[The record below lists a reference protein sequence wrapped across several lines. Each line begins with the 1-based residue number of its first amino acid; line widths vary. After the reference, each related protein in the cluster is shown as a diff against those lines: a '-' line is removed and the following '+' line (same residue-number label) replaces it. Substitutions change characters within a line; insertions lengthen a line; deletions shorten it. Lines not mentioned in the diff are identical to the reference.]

1 MREEKVQMIGTS
13 ILKIMNR
20 RKGIVLGLA
29 IASMLMGC
37 KTEKEGSSSASI
49 DKTVATE
56 IENKED
62 TQGEEE
68 IEYASIDW
76 QHYESQLSE
85 EDKADFREYLPVLNN
100 EEKFYCFEWC
110 EDEVTFNE
118 YLSSILAEKQPNIDG
133 LVLVDLD
140 NQNGKELII
149 SLYEGGGNY
158 LILTRD
164 LENIYGTNLGARRF
178 ESLQKDGKYIGS
190 GGAGDWYFCKLKI
203 DKEGFEVNVFGE
215 LHGEEKEDGTYGDR
229 LEVDGQVIS
238 ESLDDWMA
246 ENYNDP
252 VTWIE

>member
-1 MREEKVQMIGTS
+1 MNKIRGKFFCLIIAS
-13 ILKIMNR
+13 IL
-20 RKGIVLGLA
+20 A
-29 IASMLMGC
+29 ILTAC
-37 KTEKEGSSSASI
+37 NIEKDDDDNTNADENVT
-49 DKTVATE
+49 TVS
-56 IENKED
+56 ENKED
-62 TQGEEE
+62 AEEE
-68 IEYASIDW
+68 IEYAPIDW
-76 QHYESQLSE
+76 EYYESQLSE

-190 GGAGDWYFCKLKI
+190 GGAGDWYFCELKI